1 MLLSTILLASLGLAA
16 TTHAAN
22 NYTEW
27 MATSYLSKSVT
38 QSRNYANGVLYRGIE
53 LAYNKTQDETLLNYI
68 TSQIDAVISSEGEL
82 VDYNLTKKTSLDDL
96 RIGTNLL
103 NLWARTGN
111 ERYKIAA
118 DTLRRQIDVT
128 PRNAGGGLW
137 HRMPT
142 YPNQMWLDGIYMST
156 NFYAQWTAWFD
167 SKNKTAWDDILLQFD
182 LIEEHTLIEE
192 SGLLAHGYDHSKQ
205 AVWADPVTG
214 SAPHVWNRALGW
226 YFMSLVDI
234 LDIFPRSHKGWKK
247 NLRRFQSL
255 ASALKKT
262 QDPSS
267 GGWWLIMDEPY
278 PEDPRN
284 YIESSGSAMFTYGF
298 LKGIRKGYLKKKD
311 YGKAAEK
318 GYQGLVDGFV
328 DVNKNGTLNWEGTV
342 EVGSLSSNGSFE
354 YYVSVPIQQNDI
366 KGAGPFMYASYEL
379 EGF

>member
-1 MLLSTILLASLGLAA
+1 MILPPLLGVSLTLGLAA
-16 TTHAAN
+16 AASTN

-53 LAYNKTQDETLLNYI
+53 LAYNKTQDESLLNFI
-68 TSQIDAVISSEGEL
+68 TSQVDAVISPEGEL
-82 VDYNLTKKTSLDDL
+82 NDYNLTKKTSLDDL

-111 ERYKIAA
+111 KRYKIAA
-118 DTLRRQIDVT
+118 DTLRHQIDVT

-167 SKNKTAWDDILLQFD
+167 SKNKTAWDDIMLQFD
-182 LIEEHTLIEE
+182 LIEEHTLVKE
-192 SGLLAHGYDHSKQ
+192 SGLLAHGYDHSKV

-226 YFMSLVDI
+226 YFMSLLDI
-234 LDIFPRSHKGWKK
+234 LDIFPRSHRGWKQ
-247 NLRRFQSL
+247 NLRRFQAL
-255 ASALKKT
+255 AKALKAA
-262 QDPSS
+262 QDKS

-278 PEDPRN
+278 PSDPRN

-298 LKGIRKGYLKKKD
+298 LKGIRKGYLKSKD
-311 YGKAAEK
+311 YKGAADK
-318 GYQGLVDGFV
+318 GYKTLLEEFV
-328 DVNKNGTLNWEGTV
+328 GKNDNGTLNWEGTV

-354 YYVSVPIQQNDI
+354 YYVSVPIQKNDI

-379 EGF
+379 EGY